1 MDIETFLI
9 DLRNLFNDI
18 LISGVKYVPLSVIKK
33 LRTFKERSRAYNLL
47 SLETLIDNFMN
58 DEENRNQY
66 FTDISIWLDIAII
79 EYENLSV

>member
-1 MDIETFLI
+1 LDIETFLI

>member
-1 MDIETFLI
+1 MDIETFLT

-18 LISGVKYVPLSVIKK
+18 LISGVNYIPLSIIKK
-33 LRTFKERSRAYNLL
+33 LKSYKEKSRAYNLL
-47 SLETLIDNFMN
+47 VLEKLIDDFMN
-58 DEENRNQY
+58 NENDRNQY